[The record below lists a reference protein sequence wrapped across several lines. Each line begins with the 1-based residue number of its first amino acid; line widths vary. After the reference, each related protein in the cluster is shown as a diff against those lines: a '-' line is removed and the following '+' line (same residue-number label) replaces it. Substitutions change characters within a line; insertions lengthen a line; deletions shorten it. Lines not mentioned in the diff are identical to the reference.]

1 MGASAPSRISA
12 ADATAGKQVKLELG
26 VLLGN
31 TEYQVYTRYKP
42 RPVGFQI
49 YQSSLRC

>member
-31 TEYQVYTRYKP
+31 TEYQVLVTCISP
-42 RPVGFQI
+42 G
-49 YQSSLRC
+49 L